1 MANEKK
7 TANQKKIN
15 DSLDLLNRQV
25 SDLYT
30 TTYSTTT
37 TSDDLRSQL
46 SDKLDDAIKKSTEED
61 SDIQNLSNTSK
72 IIMKLMKPETNTA
85 SAKLNR
91 SFGKGTGDDI
101 SALFQDSSIQ
111 ASLMDTYAKTKWITE
126 LDNEFDLICKY
137 MPKLQVALDIKRDAV
152 LCSDSYTKEFLN
164 VRPKYEN
171 PTSSKNAA
179 ITANIDEMIK
189 KYDLS
194 NRAEKWYE
202 NTSKYG
208 EQFVYCV
215 PYSSAFAELMKRR
228 KNTGYANTFNH
239 ESTIYSNDKSTKKPK
254 ANAVASTTENGDICI
269 KVNLDTSMLIESAV
283 ANEYYLRTHKSKVN
297 KRFRGLSE
305 SYSIINE
312 TGESFNDHLKKN
324 GKNSTE
330 VKFDNT
336 IGDSIEWEDDKAASD
351 GLIDP
356 NEDKDYKI
364 NLNGAVLTDIK
375 HDRIIPIYI
384 DDILFGCYY
393 IRYNADQDID
403 INSTG
408 NITGYNSVTGMFSD
422 GPIGGSSTYDEDEIN
437 QKDMLLRTL
446 AANVSKNID
455 AAFINSNV
463 DLKRE
468 LYLLL
473 KFNDKYNQLSHTP
486 DLDIVFIPSD
496 DIHHLKFN
504 DDPITHRGISDL
516 WNSLV
521 SAKQWIMLN
530 TTSVLGWTTR
540 GFDRRVYY
548 VKQSLD
554 TNTAQSL
561 LNVVTTIKKG
571 NFGIRQM
578 ESVNNILN
586 IVGRFN
592 DFVIPVGP
600 NGEAPITFDT
610 QAGQQFDFPQDL
622 MGNLEESAVNATD
635 VPLEIVNSSTSM
647 DFAVRYTMTNAKL
660 LRNVLKRQA
669 KMEEFLSTIFTK
681 IYKFEYNEDVE
692 LNVNLPIPAFLSM
705 TQGSQLL
712 QTAMQYADSITEIE
726 MANEEDEAKQ
736 AFKKQVIRRLIPS
749 YLSDSDIEEIRNT
762 IKMNNNIDHSM
773 DGLNP
778 GDLAD

>member
-72 IIMKLMKPETNTA
+72 IIMKLMKPEANTA

-215 PYSSAFAELMKRR
+215 PYSSAFQELLKR
-228 KNTGYANTFNH
+228 KNNTGYAATIQH
-239 ESTIYSNDKSTKKPK
+239 ESTISSNKNSKPNVT
-254 ANAVASTTENGDICI
+254 ANAVVNEAGEISI
-269 KVNLDTSMLIESAV
+269 KVNFDTSKVIIEAV
-283 ANEYYLRTHKSKVN
+283 EKEQYVRKNRATVN
-297 KRFRGLSE
+297 PKFRGLSE
-305 SYSIINE
+305 SFII
-312 TGESFNDHLKKN
+312 TESNDKFEDHLKKN
-324 GKNSTE
+324 GKSTE
-330 VKFDNT
+330 VNFDNT
-336 IGDSIEWEDDKAASD
+336 IGDTIDWEDDRTAAN
-351 GLIDP
+351 GLVDP
-356 NEDKDYKI
+356 NGTDSTAKI
-364 NLNGAVLTDIK
+364 SLNGAVLTDIK

-384 DDILFGCYY
+384 DDTIFGCYY
-393 IRYNADQDID
+393 IRYSEDQDID
-403 INSTG
+403 INSIG
-408 NITGYNSVTGMFSD
+408 NITGYNSVTGMFD
-422 GPIGGSSTYDEDEIN
+422 NGPIGAQSSNYDEDEVN
-437 QKDMLLRTL
+437 NKDMLLRSL
-446 AANVSKNID
+446 AANISDKID
-455 AAFINSNV
+455 AAFINANA
-463 DLKRE
+463 DLKKE

-486 DLDIVFIPSD
+486 DLDIVFIPAD

-540 GFDRRVYY
+540 GFDRRIYY

-554 TNTAQSL
+554 TNVAQSL
-561 LNVVTTIKKG
+561 LNVISTIKKG

-586 IVGRFN
+586 MVGRFN
-592 DFVIPVGP
+592 DFVIPIGP
-600 NGEAPITFDT
+600 NGDPPIQFDT
-610 QAGQQFDFPQDL
+610 QSGQQFDFPQDL
-622 MGNLEESAVNATD
+622 MANLEESAVNATD

-669 KMEEFLSTIFTK
+669 KMEAFLSDIFTK

-692 LNVNLPIPAFLSM
+692 LTVNLPIPAFLSM

-712 QTAMQYADSITEIE
+712 QSATQYAESITDIE
-726 MANEEDEAKQ
+726 MNGEGDEAKN
-736 AFKKQVIRRLIPS
+736 AFKKLVIRKLIPS
-749 YLSDSDIEEIRNT
+749 YLSDKDIEEIKNV
-762 IKMNNNIDHSM
+762 IKIDNNITSSEN
-773 DGLNP
+773 GLSAE
-778 GDLAD
+778 DLAD